1 MGLLVR
7 VSAAA
12 AVTALLLAVS
22 AEPARGQGDVV
33 RAVLFFSPNCPHCHT
48 VIQEDLPVIFGRFG
62 GEEQVWVDPSVPP
75 GEQVFYLVANSELEL
90 LLIDASKQ
98 AGYRLFE
105 AATTSFGVPE
115 ERAGVPRL
123 IAGDSLMVGA
133 IEIPAHFPE
142 LIERARASGGL
153 DWPEIPGLAEAMAQL
168 PFPVHAAAAPDSD
181 QMRPEEE
188 AQGAEPEAEDDPDE
202 GEPAADEAAVP
213 LADTVTGD
221 PAEPVGRDVAGSDPA
236 PMPPTPAP
244 REPVA
249 EAAPPDSLQPTAR
262 DSAAGAATTL
272 ESISTRRE
280 SVLDRLRRD
289 PVGNGIAVIVLLGMI
304 LVVTLVASGRGAVS
318 WGAKADL
325 AIPLLSLLGIV
336 VAGYLSWV
344 EVTGA
349 YAVCGPVGDCNTV
362 QQSEY
367 AKVLGLIP
375 VGVLGLIGYAIIIA
389 AWLAARL
396 GSGAVADWARVTV
409 LGTAAVGTLFSIY
422 LTFLEPFVIGATCA
436 WCVASAVMI
445 TLLMWLS
452 AGPGMAAWTRVRR
465 P

>member
-1 MGLLVR
+1 MRLLFR
-7 VSAAA
+7 VAAA
-12 AVTALLLAVS
+12 TAVTALLLAAS

-33 RAVLFFSPNCPHCHT
+33 RAVLFFSPTCPHCHT

-75 GEQVFYLVANSELEL
+75 GEQVFYLVANGELEL

-105 AATTSFGVPE
+105 AATTSLGVPE

-153 DWPEIPGLAEAMAQL
+153 DWPEIPGLAEAMAEL
-168 PFPVHAAAAPDSD
+168 PFLVHAAAAPGSG
-181 QMRPEEE
+181 QVSP
-188 AQGAEPEAEDDPDE
+188 PEAADEPDE
-202 GEPAADEAAVP
+202 GDPAGDEAAVP
-213 LADTVTGD
+213 AADT
-221 PAEPVGRDVAGSDPA
+221 AAS
-236 PMPPTPAP
+236 
-244 REPVA
+244 
-249 EAAPPDSLQPTAR
+249 AAP
-262 DSAAGAATTL
+262 TL
-272 ESISTRRE
+272 ESISVSQK

-289 PVGNGIAVIVLLGMI
+289 PIGNGIAVIVLLGMI

-325 AIPLLSLLGIV
+325 AIPLLALLGIV

-349 YAVCGPVGDCNTV
+349 EAVCGPVGDCNTV

-367 AKVLGLIP
+367 AKVFGLIP
-375 VGVLGLIGYAIIIA
+375 VGVMGLMGYAIIIA
-389 AWLAARL
+389 GWLAARL

-409 LGTAAVGTLFSIY
+409 LGVAAVGTLFSIY

-436 WCVASAVMI
+436 WCVASAVVI

-452 AGPGMAAWTRVRR
+452 AGAGMAAWTRVRR

>member
-1 MGLLVR
+1 MRLLVR

-12 AVTALLLAVS
+12 AMTALLLAVS

-33 RAVLFFSPNCPHCHT
+33 RAVLFFSPTCPHCHT
-48 VIQEDLPVIFGRFG
+48 VIQEDLPVIFRRFG

-98 AGYRLFE
+98 AGHRLFE
-105 AATTSFGVPE
+105 AATTSLDVPE
-115 ERAGVPRL
+115 GRGGVPRL
-123 IAGDSLMVGA
+123 IAGDSLMVGS

-153 DWPEIPGLAEAMAQL
+153 DWPDIPGLAEAMAEL
-168 PFPVHAAAAPDSD
+168 PFPVHVAAAPEGD
-181 QMRPEEE
+181 QVSPEEE
-188 AQGAEPEAEDDPDE
+188 AQGTEPEAEDDPNE
-202 GEPAADEAAVP
+202 
-213 LADTVTGD
+213 GD
-221 PAEPVGRDVAGSDPA
+221 PAEDAAAIPPADTTTRDPVA
-236 PMPPTPAP
+236 P
-244 REPVA
+244 EPVA
-249 EAAPPDSLQPTAR
+249 EAATPDSLQPTAQN
-262 DSAAGAATTL
+262 AARVSGADRAPTL
-272 ESISTRRE
+272 ESISVSRE
-280 SVLDRLRRD
+280 SVLDRFRRD

-318 WGAKADL
+318 RGAKADL

-349 YAVCGPVGDCNTV
+349 AAVCGPVGDCNTV

-375 VGVLGLIGYAIIIA
+375 VGLLGLMGYAIIIA

-409 LGTAAVGTLFSIY
+409 LGAAVVGTLFSIY

-436 WCVASAVMI
+436 WCVTSAIVL

>member
-1 MGLLVR
+1 MRLLVR

-22 AEPARGQGDVV
+22 AEPARGQGDLV
-33 RAVLFFSPNCPHCHT
+33 RAVLFFAPTCPHCHT
-48 VIQEDLPVIFGRFG
+48 VIQEDLPVIFERFG

-98 AGYRLFE
+98 VGHRLFQ
-105 AATTSFGVPE
+105 AATTSLGVPE

-153 DWPEIPGLAEAMAQL
+153 DWPEIPGLAEAMAEI
-168 PFPVHAAAAPDSD
+168 PFPVHVAAAPDSD
-181 QMRPEEE
+181 QVSP
-188 AQGAEPEAEDDPDE
+188 PEAADDPDE
-202 GEPAADEAAVP
+202 GEPAGDEAAVP
-213 LADTVTGD
+213 PADT
-221 PAEPVGRDVAGSDPA
+221 AGSEPA
-236 PMPPTPAP
+236 LP
-244 REPVA
+244 EPVA
-249 EAAPPDSLQPTAR
+249 EAAASDSLQPTAQDTAR
-262 DSAAGAATTL
+262 DSVAGAAPTL
-272 ESISTRRE
+272 ESISARRE

-304 LVVTLVASGRGAVS
+304 LVVTLVASGRGAIS

-349 YAVCGPVGDCNTV
+349 DAVCGPVGDCNTV

-375 VGVLGLIGYAIIIA
+375 VGVMGLMGYAIIIA

-396 GSGAVADWARVTV
+396 GSGAAADWARVTV
-409 LGTAAVGTLFSIY
+409 LGVAAVGTLFSIY

-436 WCVASAVMI
+436 WCVASAVVI

-452 AGPGMAAWTRVRR
+452 AGAGMAAWTRVRR